1 MTAEQ
6 AALLESSTMDQAQCK
21 LWHQHHVGRVTALLF
36 KSAVKTNPAMPSQS
50 LIKRICYPQA
60 YKFSTKSTGYMPTVI
75 SLLYILN

>member
-6 AALLESSTMDQAQCK
+6 AALLESSTRDQAQCK
-21 LWHQHHVGRVTALLF
+21 LWHQHRVGRVTASLF

-60 YKFSTKSTGYMPTVI
+60 YKFSTKSTRYMLTVI
-75 SLLYILN
+75 SLLISN